1 MHLNSLKVVHIK
13 GDQQKIKE
21 FLQGQVSSD
30 VFEQK
35 NNSCQLSCICNQKG
49 LVIAEFIIKKIDSEF
64 LIVIDESLIDVFIDD
79 LTPYAKFFG
88 VTFDKGGELVK
99 GSIQVN
105 NSKIDNDA
113 FYLQSDDYGLQIE
126 ITDDVSSILNQISID
141 EWNVAN
147 KLLLNFQMCAKDVA
161 LYRPLE
167 LNYDKLRVSFTK
179 GCFRGQE
186 IIARMHYLGVNR
198 RTFCTV
204 INDTDHQLELDIK
217 ILGSAISYNNLSIFS
232 CYIDKPSQEKIQ
244 SLSNHHLISVTT
256 N

>member
-1 MHLNSLKVVHIK
+1 LHLNSLKVVHIK

-88 VTFDKGGELVK
+88 VTFDKGDELVR
-99 GSIQVN
+99 GSIQLN
-105 NSKIDNDA
+105 SSKIDNDV
-113 FYLQSDDYGLQIE
+113 FFLQSDGYGLQIE

-204 INDTDHQLELDIK
+204 INGTDHLLELDIK
-217 ILGSAISYNNLSIFS
+217 ILGSAISHNNLSIFS

-244 SLSNHHLISVTT
+244 SLSNHHLISATT